1 MEIDPILNV
10 TKSQNVPY
18 YIGWY
23 LQATM
28 VLLIKVFALFFVTK
42 LDQRASVPKGRGKTK
57 HNIMATNEVN
67 LNLLGGTCNISSP
80 SKQLG
85 IKVHHF

>member
-1 MEIDPILNV
+1 LEIDPILNV

-18 YIGWY
+18 YMGWH

-28 VLLIKVFALFFVTK
+28 VLLIKVFVFFSIIK
-42 LDQRASVPKGRGKTK
+42 LDQQASVPKGGGKTE
-57 HNIMATNEVN
+57 HNILATKEVN
-67 LNLLGGTCNISSP
+67 LNLLGDTCNISSP

-85 IKVHHF
+85 NKVHHF